1 MFFCSFLPLARVFQC
16 LFTLVLVS
24 ASSWLAEI
32 WQLSRRWATGELDG
46 VNSHS
51 RDIVASS
58 TSCTLPAAR
67 APRRACSQANDFA
80 LCKACKVSS
89 PDKESSVQFMKS
101 GIHSKVS
108 SVQDCLWPP
117 CKRWQGALGVLNFVY
132 SWTST
137 TATLETE
144 ESGRCREVAILERF
158 KDSK

>member
-16 LFTLVLVS
+16 LFTFVLVS
-24 ASSWLAEI
+24 ASGWLAEI
-32 WQLSRRWATGELDG
+32 WQLSGRSATGELDR

-58 TSCTLPAAR
+58 PSFTPLTRSLEFSSWNPEFTAKFSVCKTVFDYL
-67 APRRACSQANDFA
+67 AN
-80 LCKACKVSS
+80 
-89 PDKESSVQFMKS
+89 
-101 GIHSKVS
+101 GWH
-108 SVQDCLWPP
+108 
-117 CKRWQGALGVLNFVY
+117 GALGVLNFVY